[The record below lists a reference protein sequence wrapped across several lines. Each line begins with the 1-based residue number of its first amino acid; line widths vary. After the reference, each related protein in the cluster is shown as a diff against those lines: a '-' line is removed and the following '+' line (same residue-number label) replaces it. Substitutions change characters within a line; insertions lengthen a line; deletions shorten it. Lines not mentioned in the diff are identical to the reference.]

1 MKVISIL
8 IILQIFFIFAEA
20 RKEVKSDGTTVHMPV
35 NPKSQKFSC
44 TDFLNK
50 REKAIKETLDWC
62 AKDSNSPCVIK
73 DPSQLIPTVLI
84 QGYSEMLT
92 AKNLMSKNQLGIAF
106 DSAAYYEIFSEAETK
121 FYSNCKNSEK
131 LKEEILVANE
141 QKYGACNNFNEIRQK
156 AIKDALHVCNDKF
169 AKSKS
174 DEKDQCA
181 VILSAE
187 AFPHVALRSVINKFK
202 SKEETLE
209 EISFFPGKLTLS
221 VFSLPQMNHF
231 KSCDGIYNKATG
243 AILKGASWG
252 VPDSP
257 NAN

>member
-35 NPKSQKFSC
+35 NPKSRKFSC
-44 TDFLNK
+44 NNFLNK

-62 AKDSNSPCVIK
+62 TKDSNSPCVID

-84 QGYSEMLT
+84 QNYSEMLT
-92 AKNLMSKNQLGIAF
+92 ARNLMAKNQLGMAF
-106 DSAAYYEIFSEAETK
+106 DSAAYYEIFSESETK

-131 LKEEILVANE
+131 LDKEILVANE
-141 QKYGACNNFNEIRQK
+141 QKYGACSNFDEIRQK
-156 AIKDALHVCNDKF
+156 AIKDALGVCNDKF
-169 AKSKS
+169 AKSKTV
-174 DEKDQCA
+174 ENDQCA
-181 VILSAE
+181 VVLPAE

-202 SKEETLE
+202 SKEKSLE
-209 EISFFPGKLTLS
+209 EISFFPEKLTLS
-221 VFSLPQMNHF
+221 VFSLPQVNHF
-231 KSCDGIYNKATG
+231 KSCPGIYNKATG

-252 VPDSP
+252 TPDSS